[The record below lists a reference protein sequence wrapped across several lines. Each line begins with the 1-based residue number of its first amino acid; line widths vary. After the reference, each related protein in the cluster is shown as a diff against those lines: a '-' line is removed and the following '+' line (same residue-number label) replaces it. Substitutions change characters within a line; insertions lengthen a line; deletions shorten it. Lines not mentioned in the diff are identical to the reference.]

1 MEKQHRAE
9 TECRRVKA
17 ATTVSCSTSSCK
29 QWEPKLGWWKL
40 PNTLFM
46 NCSAH
51 VLSPHPHPS
60 TPPSPFNERD
70 YEITGILKLPIT
82 TAPGCFIKTKSHHS
96 RTQQCAVAY
105 FSCRVHLPPKDK
117 EKATDENHLHFQ
129 ARFRAEKMNTK
140 RPNFPRRSSSYP
152 HSHPGSFPRKAL
164 QE

>member
-1 MEKQHRAE
+1 MPKHGETAPSGDGVQKSEGSHNSELLHFQLQTVRAQTWLMKTPQHFIYE
-9 TECRRVKA
+9 
-17 ATTVSCSTSSCK
+17 
-29 QWEPKLGWWKL
+29 
-40 PNTLFM
+40 LF
-46 NCSAH
+46 CPCA
-51 VLSPHPHPS
+51 SPPPHPS
-60 TPPSPFNERD
+60 TPPFPFNERD

-140 RPNFPRRSSSYP
+140 RPNFP
-152 HSHPGSFPRKAL
+152 
-164 QE
+164 

>member
-1 MEKQHRAE
+1 MPKHGETAPSGDGVQKSEGSHNNELLHFQLQTVRAQTWLMKTPQH
-9 TECRRVKA
+9 
-17 ATTVSCSTSSCK
+17 
-29 QWEPKLGWWKL
+29 
-40 PNTLFM
+40 FI
-46 NCSAH
+46 
-51 VLSPHPHPS
+51 
-60 TPPSPFNERD
+60 

>member
-1 MEKQHRAE
+1 M
-9 TECRRVKA
+9 
-17 ATTVSCSTSSCK
+17 
-29 QWEPKLGWWKL
+29 PKHG
-40 PNTLFM
+40 
-46 NCSAH
+46 
-51 VLSPHPHPS
+51 
-60 TPPSPFNERD
+60 E
-70 YEITGILKLPIT
+70 
-82 TAPGCFIKTKSHHS
+82 TAPSGDGVQKSEGSHNSELLHFQLQTVRAQTWLMKTPQHFIYELFCFIKPKSHHS

>member
-1 MEKQHRAE
+1 MQKSEGSHNNELLHFQLQTVRAQTWLMKTPQHFIYE
-9 TECRRVKA
+9 
-17 ATTVSCSTSSCK
+17 
-29 QWEPKLGWWKL
+29 
-40 PNTLFM
+40 LF
-46 NCSAH
+46 CPCA
-51 VLSPHPHPS
+51 SPPPHPS
-60 TPPSPFNERD
+60 TPPFPFNERD

-129 ARFRAEKMNTK
+129 ARFRGEKMNTK